1 MMWKSLK
8 LFCSVCWVFWWV
20 LFPPPCLTISS
31 GAEAITVL
39 THWELQLT
47 VVRECLCGDV
57 VMTDANSVIYA
68 TGICFCLC
76 GWWQLRHPPPPRLCV
91 FLITFVRCQTI
102 ELHPDQRNLVVY
114 TIYTVFFQPPS
125 IRAGHDFFVNNAV
138 PVVVVASELPAQ
150 VLSRLYFRPFL
161 VLCLS
166 QYIFTQKKI

>member
-1 MMWKSLK
+1 MEVVKTFF

-47 VVRECLCGDV
+47 VVRECLCV
-57 VMTDANSVIYA
+57 VMSWWRMQTAWYTRLAFVSVCVDDDNWAIRH
-68 TGICFCLC
+68 
-76 GWWQLRHPPPPRLCV
+76 LRVCV
-91 FLITFVRCQTI
+91 LITFVRCQTI

-166 QYIFTQKKI
+166 QYIFTQKKF